1 VNTSTTIQIA
11 RRRSRWTARL
21 AAPIALVTALATA
34 GVLLVAAPASAHP
47 VLHISATPTTVV
59 AGQSVTLTISGTS
72 NGNYSNAR
80 IEVFSSTPSTGG
92 TTGDIT
98 AFSSSPTC
106 GGSPGTVT
114 CTENPSSR
122 YRIGNIN
129 LTNNQAFSY
138 TVTFTIDEGTDPGTF
153 TTKPQFYKSDNT
165 TDGPTT
171 GPLITVVEPTDFLAV
186 IVSARGGLLTNQ
198 FNVTWGVLNKG
209 PGSATAADIQTT
221 ISATGSTTVL
231 AYDDTVANFDC
242 ASGSGTVVGNCT
254 LATVPL
260 EANDYGLIAS
270 SYELAPLATGSVTLT
285 TTVTSPTDTD
295 PSNNS
300 ASTTCTFLLG
310 LISSCTPSGGGA
322 S

>member
-1 VNTSTTIQIA
+1 MSTSTTIQVA
-11 RRRSRWTARL
+11 RRRSRWSARL
-21 AAPIALVTALATA
+21 AVPIALVTALATA

-47 VLHISATPTTVV
+47 VLHISASPTTVV

-92 TTGDIT
+92 TTGDLT

-153 TTKPQFYKSDNT
+153 TSKAQFYKSDNT

-171 GPLITVVEPTDFLAV
+171 GPLITVVEPTDFSVAV
-186 IVSARGGLLTNQ
+186 TAARGGLLTNRL
-198 FNVTWGVLNKG
+198 FVDWSVTNDG
-209 PGSATAADIQTT
+209 PGSATAATVQTT

-231 AYDDTVANFDC
+231 SYVDAFAKFGC
-242 ASGSGTVVGNCT
+242 SFGSGSVVGNCT
-254 LATVPL
+254 LTTVPL
-260 EANDYGLIAS
+260 PAGGAGRIAS
-270 SYELAPLATGSVTLT
+270 SYELNLLATGSITLT
-285 TTVTSPTDTD
+285 TTVTSPNDTN
-295 PSNNS
+295 PANNS

-310 LISSCTPSGGGA
+310 IISSCTPNGEPSD
-322 S
+322 

>member
-1 VNTSTTIQIA
+1 VNTSTTVQVT
-11 RRRSRWTARL
+11 RRWSRWSTLL
-21 AAPIALVTALATA
+21 AVPIALATA

-80 IEVFSSTPSTGG
+80 IEVFSSTPSSGG
-92 TTGDIT
+92 TTGNLT

-138 TVTFTIDEGTDPGTF
+138 TVTFTIDPGTAAGTF
-153 TTKPQFYKSDNT
+153 TSKAQFYKSDNT

-171 GPLITVVEPTDFLAV
+171 GPLITVKEPTDFSVANTY
-186 IVSARGGLLTNQ
+186 ATGGLLTNELDVGWT
-198 FNVTWGVLNKG
+198 VTNNG
-209 PGSATAADIQTT
+209 PGSATAASVQTT
-221 ISATGSTTVL
+221 ISVSSSTMVL
-231 AYDDTVANFDC
+231 TYYDAFANFGC
-242 ASGSGTVVGNCT
+242 AIGSGSVVGNCSLT
-254 LATVPL
+254 TVPL
-260 EANDYGLIAS
+260 GAGGAGLIS
-270 SYELAPLATGSVTLT
+270 STYQLNLLATGSVTLT
-285 TTVTSPTDTD
+285 TTVTSPTDTNAA
-295 PSNNS
+295 NNS

-310 LISSCTPSGGGA
+310 LISSCTPDGEPVD
-322 S
+322 

>member
-1 VNTSTTIQIA
+1 MSTSTTIQSP
-11 RRRSRWTARL
+11 RQRSRWPRL
-21 AAPIALVTALATA
+21 LAVPIALATA

-59 AGQSVTLTISGTS
+59 AGQTVTLTISGTS
-72 NGNYSNAR
+72 NGNYTNAR
-80 IEVFSSTPSTGG
+80 IEVFSSTPSSGG

-138 TVTFTIDEGTDPGTF
+138 TVTFTIDEETAAGTF
-153 TTKPQFYKSDNT
+153 TSKAQFYKSDNT

-171 GPLITVVEPTDFLAV
+171 GPLITVVEPTDFSVAV
-186 IVSARGGLLTNQ
+186 AYAQGGLLTNRL
-198 FNVTWGVLNKG
+198 NVDWAVTNEG
-209 PGSATAADIQTT
+209 PGSATAATVQTT
-221 ISATGSTTVL
+221 ISTTGSTTVQSYNDAFFTFSC
-231 AYDDTVANFDC
+231 AY
-242 ASGSGTVVGNCT
+242 GSGTVVGNCS

-260 EANDYGLIAS
+260 APGEDGRITS
-270 SYELAPLATGSVTLT
+270 SYALNLLATGSITLT
-285 TTVTSPTDTD
+285 TTVTSPTDTN
-295 PSNNS
+295 PANNS
-300 ASTTCTFLLG
+300 ASTTCSFVLG
-310 LISSCTPSGGGA
+310 IISSCSGGGGA
-322 S
+322 ED